1 MSYDVSCDRLA
12 RSFLR
17 DVKKE
22 DDEEMVKELAQT
34 IQDAIEGFLEEKG
47 LLL

>member
-1 MSYDVSCDRLA
+1 MSYDISCDRLA

-22 DDEEMVKELAQT
+22 DDEELVKNLAQI
-34 IQDAIEGFLEEKG
+34 IQDAIEDFFEDQG
-47 LLL
+47 LQT